1 MSRLRKCDFEVF
13 GRVQGVF
20 FRKYA
25 SEYARKLD
33 LVGWIKNTENNT
45 VCGTFEGNEESVNLF
60 KKWLTTTGSPKSR
73 IDRCEFSSEK
83 SIAERNFEGFV
94 IRR

>member
-13 GRVQGVF
+13 GRVQGN
-20 FRKYA
+20 
-25 SEYARKLD
+25 ECARKLD

-45 VCGTFEGNEESVNLF
+45 VCGTFEGSEESVNLF
-60 KKWLTTTGSPKSR
+60 KKWLATTGSPKSR
-73 IDRCEFSSEK
+73 IDKCEFSSEQ
-83 SIAERNFEGFV
+83 SIAERNFKEFV